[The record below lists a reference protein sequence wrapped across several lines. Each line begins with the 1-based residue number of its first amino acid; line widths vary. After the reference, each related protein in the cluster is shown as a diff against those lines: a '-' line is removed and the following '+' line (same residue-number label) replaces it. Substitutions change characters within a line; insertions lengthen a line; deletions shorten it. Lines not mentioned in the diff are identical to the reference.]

1 MAKVIELC
9 KYCGRKASI
18 KTETFLAPLNR
29 YVWTYECGHTTFS
42 DRSLEDINNETDFVS
57 LDGSKSAYQYQKDG
71 VRFLQSA
78 NGTALLADAMGLGK
92 TIQVLL
98 WLRANPETRA
108 LLVVKSATIYQWLRE
123 LASWCSADPVWH
135 IASAKAFIPP
145 GMRFYIISHDLL
157 GTREKTDKKTGR
169 PILEKDPMWQKLSRL
184 GLNTI
189 IVDECHAFKD
199 SGASRTGG
207 LIKFIRE
214 ANPKYRI
221 LMSGTPILNRAS
233 EYYTA
238 LNIIAPQHFY
248 NEARFQREWLVSSGG
263 SLNQIASWKI
273 EKFKALT
280 SRWILR
286 REKRDVL
293 AHLPELQRTE
303 TYVEISDPR
312 IKTLYNQQL
321 DLMGNAMANGEK
333 LNSMSMLGYLSK
345 LRHITAQG
353 KALEH
358 GVPLV
363 QEFLENTDES
373 TKICVGVHH
382 RSVADLFCEKLP
394 EFNPIGL
401 SGADSPSA
409 KDQKVQDFATPGRRL
424 MIANILAGGVG
435 LNLQYCSN
443 AIVLERQ
450 WNSSM
455 ERQFE
460 DRFHRNG
467 QTEKVVIDYLIARGT
482 IDQFFAD
489 LIARKRAICKE
500 TIGDDSWNLETDEAM
515 MSELVRETMA
525 NRL

>member
-1 MAKVIELC
+1 MARVTESC
-9 KYCGRKASI
+9 KYCGKKVLI
-18 KTETFLAPLNR
+18 ENETFLAPLNR
-29 YVWTYECGHTTFS
+29 YVWTYGCGHTVFS
-42 DRSLEDINNETDFVS
+42 EKSLDSIADETDFTS
-57 LDGSKSAYQYQKDG
+57 LDGTKSAYQYQKEG
-71 VRFLQSA
+71 VKFLQQA
-78 NGTALLADAMGLGK
+78 NGCALLADAMGLGK

-98 WLRANPETRA
+98 WLRSNPDARA
-108 LLVVKSATIYQWLRE
+108 VLVVKSATIYQWLRE
-123 LASWCSADPVWH
+123 LASWCSSDLVWH
-135 IASAKAFIPP
+135 ISSSQAPIPM

-157 GTREKTDKKTGR
+157 GTREKKDKLTGR
-169 PILEKDPMWQKLSRL
+169 PIPEKNPMYLKLAKL

-189 IVDECHAFKD
+189 VVDECHAFKD

-207 LIKFIRE
+207 LIKFIKE

-238 LNIIAPQHFY
+238 LNIVAPQHFS

-263 SLNQIASWKI
+263 SLNQIAPWKL
-273 EKFKALT
+273 EKFKSLT
-280 SRWILR
+280 SRWIIR

-312 IKTLYNQQL
+312 IRTLYNQQL
-321 DLMGNAMANGEK
+321 DLMGNAMQNGAK
-333 LNSMSMLGYLSK
+333 LDSMSMLGYLAK

-353 KALEH
+353 KAIEH
-358 GVPLV
+358 GAPMV
-363 QEFLENTDES
+363 QDFLENTPSE
-373 TKICVGVHH
+373 TKICVGIHH
-382 RSVADLFCEKLP
+382 RSVADSLCSSLSEY
-394 EFNPIGL
+394 NPIGL
-401 SGADSPSA
+401 SGADSPEA
-409 KDQKVQDFATPGRRL
+409 KDRKVQEFATPERRL
-424 MIANILAGGVG
+424 MVANILAGGIG

-467 QTEKVVIDYLIARGT
+467 QNEKVVIDYLIARGT
-482 IDQFFAD
+482 IDQFFAE
-489 LIARKRAICKE
+489 LVEKKRKICKE
-500 TIGDDSWNLETDEAM
+500 TIGDDSWNLETDPAM
-515 MSELVRETMA
+515 MAELVEETMR